1 MHKKSL
7 LSYFV
12 ASALALMYTSHA
24 SAREVTF
31 DTDILQS
38 RGLSTDLNRYF
49 AETPRYLPGVHS
61 VQVVVNSKNR
71 GTAAVRFGED
81 GTLCID
87 NDFLDFAGLMPVPL
101 KAAEACH
108 NIHDDYAQAVVN
120 ALPGQNS
127 VELYLPPEALNGLN
141 GEIKNFQHGGSAGML
156 NYSLFSTRNEYQGS
170 ESNNYSQASLEG
182 GFNVADWALRS
193 RYIMTDDNGD
203 KNAESIYT
211 YAEHVFAAQKMTMQ
225 VGEINASSD
234 VLSGMPITGVQLT
247 PTSALLSSG
256 NGVSVS
262 GIARTSQARVEIR
275 QNGRLVFNT
284 LVPAGP
290 FTLDDVPAVR
300 SNVDLEV
307 TIIESDGASNRFI
320 VPASAVRAQQLA
332 RPQGLSASV
341 GRVRNIEGDYDDP
354 WVFNISDGWR
364 MLPRLNV
371 YASGALAQDYQA
383 TGARAEILLTDSW
396 SVSTSLAGS
405 RAQFAR

>member
-141 GEIKNFQHGGSAGML
+141 G
-156 NYSLFSTRNEYQGS
+156 
-170 ESNNYSQASLEG
+170 
-182 GFNVADWALRS
+182 
-193 RYIMTDDNGD
+193 
-203 KNAESIYT
+203 
-211 YAEHVFAAQKMTMQ
+211 
-225 VGEINASSD
+225 
-234 VLSGMPITGVQLT
+234 
-247 PTSALLSSG
+247 
-256 NGVSVS
+256 
-262 GIARTSQARVEIR
+262 
-275 QNGRLVFNT
+275 
-284 LVPAGP
+284 
-290 FTLDDVPAVR
+290 
-300 SNVDLEV
+300 
-307 TIIESDGASNRFI
+307 
-320 VPASAVRAQQLA
+320 
-332 RPQGLSASV
+332 
-341 GRVRNIEGDYDDP
+341 
-354 WVFNISDGWR
+354 
-364 MLPRLNV
+364 
-371 YASGALAQDYQA
+371 
-383 TGARAEILLTDSW
+383 
-396 SVSTSLAGS
+396 
-405 RAQFAR
+405 